1 LQEREAFGPRA
12 VIPKLS
18 NSEEFRMRKKTL
30 AAALTGALALSMVG
44 VAQADINDTTFE
56 LSQFSASPAK
66 SGTKKKPK
74 PVNFRLGV
82 TGGTKSGTGQPSTST
97 SLKITL
103 PKGLKWNGKA
113 WAKGKRCAKNVSSD
127 SDCPRGSRIGS
138 GNVDAQALST
148 TEKIT
153 VTAYVLT
160 NGNLGLWLEG
170 TPLPLNT
177 MLEGKVR
184 GQVITVAIPVEIQ
197 QPVPGVPS
205 SIRTLAFGLNGKTK
219 VKGKTRGVIESTG
232 CTGGKW
238 NLKFQNVVTDGSL
251 SDQRSVNCRK

>member
-1 LQEREAFGPRA
+1 
-12 VIPKLS
+12 
-18 NSEEFRMRKKTL
+18 MRKKTL

-44 VAQADINDTTFE
+44 VAQADINDTTFD

-97 SLKITL
+97 TLKITL
-103 PKGLKWNGKA
+103 PKGLKWNGTA
-113 WAKGKRCAKNVSSD
+113 WPKGKRCAKNVRSD
-127 SDCPRGSRIGS
+127 SQCPRGSKIG
-138 GNVDAQALST
+138 GGTVNAQALVT
-148 TEKIT
+148 TEMIT
-153 VTAYVLT
+153 TTAYVLT

-177 MLEGKVR
+177 MLEGKVK
-184 GQVITVAIPVEIQ
+184 GQVITVAIPLNIQ
-197 QPVPGVPS
+197 EPAPGVPS
-205 SIRTLAFGLNGKTK
+205 SIRTLGFGINAKTK

-232 CTGGKW
+232 CSNGKW
-238 NLKFQNVVTDGSL
+238 TLKFQNVMTDGSL
-251 SDQRSVNCRK
+251 SDKRSVSCRK

>member
-1 LQEREAFGPRA
+1 
-12 VIPKLS
+12 
-18 NSEEFRMRKKTL
+18 MRKKTL

-113 WAKGKRCAKNVSSD
+113 WAKNKRCAKNVGTD

-177 MLEGKVR
+177 MLEGKVKK
-184 GQVITVAIPVEIQ
+184 QVITVAIPVEIQ

-219 VKGKTRGVIESTG
+219 VKGKTRGVIESVG

-238 NLKFQNVVTDGSL
+238 KLKFQNVVTDGSL
-251 SDQRSVNCRK
+251 SDSRSVNCRK

>member
-1 LQEREAFGPRA
+1 
-12 VIPKLS
+12 
-18 NSEEFRMRKKTL
+18 MRKKTL
-30 AAALTGALALSMVG
+30 AAALTGALAFSMAG
-44 VAQADINDTTFE
+44 VAYADINDTTFD
-56 LSQFSASPAK
+56 LSSFSVSPAK
-66 SGTKKKPK
+66 SGTSKKPK
-74 PVNFRLGV
+74 PVTLKLGV

-113 WAKGKRCAKNVSSD
+113 WASGKRCSKGVRSD

-177 MLEGKVR
+177 MLEGKVK
-184 GQVITVAIPVEIQ
+184 GQIITVAIPANIQ
-197 QPVPGVPS
+197 NPVPGVPS
-205 SIRTLAFGLNGKTK
+205 SIRTLAFSLSGKTK
-219 VKGKTRGVIESTG
+219 VKGRTRGVVESTACSG
-232 CTGGKW
+232 RKW
-238 NLKFQNVVTDGSL
+238 TLKFQNIMTDGSL
-251 SDQRSVNCRK
+251 TDTRSVPCRK